1 MNLENYLGLGEIAGA
16 GLLGQARDRWEVW
29 EDDFPV
35 LRQAGGPENFRPWLR
50 TKPDQGPETLL
61 ALASLGAV
69 DGWDDPV
76 AAAVLAWTLLP
87 GANALSYRLRDLGPD
102 VPTLVAGHLWIAAR
116 TFSWRTA
123 KSVATGVLTA
133 TRRAVLAETVPNR
146 QVQLC
151 GDHLE
156 LVVATD
162 GQDRRGLLAPNID
175 PTAADELL
183 DVLEWAQY
191 ERVLSERDLEL
202 LVSLVQVA
210 GTLPD
215 GRRGHRQGLLTRRA
229 CDLIAKEFDVGPHT
243 VRRRVSA
250 SVEALAAVRV
260 EIGQ

>member
-1 MNLENYLGLGEIAGA
+1 MNVEPHLGLGAVDGA
-16 GLLGQARDRWEVW
+16 GLLGQVQDRWQGW
-29 EDDFPV
+29 GNDFPV
-35 LRQAGGPENFRPWLR
+35 LQCAGGPQELRPWMR
-50 TKPDQGPETLL
+50 ANPDQGPVALL

-69 DGWDDPV
+69 DGWDDRV

-87 GANALSYRLRDLGPD
+87 GANALAYRLRDLGPD
-102 VPTLVAGHLWIAAR
+102 IPTLVAGHLWIAAR

-123 KSVATGVLTA
+123 RSVATCVLTT

-146 QVQLC
+146 QLRLC
-151 GDHLE
+151 GDGLE
-156 LVVATD
+156 QV
-162 GQDRRGLLAPNID
+162 LAGARLGPESAVTNNE
-175 PTAADELL
+175 PTAAEELL
-183 DVLEWAQY
+183 DVLEWAQG
-191 ERVLSERDLEL
+191 ERVLSGRDLQL

-229 CDLIAKEFDVGPHT
+229 CDLVAEEFGVGPHT

-250 SVEALAAVRV
+250 SLEALAALRV

>member
-1 MNLENYLGLGEIAGA
+1 MNVEPHLGLGAVDGA
-16 GLLGQARDRWEVW
+16 GLLGQAQDRWQGW
-29 EDDFPV
+29 GNDFPALQYV
-35 LRQAGGPENFRPWLR
+35 GGPQELRPWMR
-50 TKPDQGPETLL
+50 ANPDKGPVALL
-61 ALASLGAV
+61 ALASLGTV

-76 AAAVLAWTLLP
+76 AAAVLAWMLLP
-87 GANALSYRLRDLGPD
+87 GANALAYRLRDLGPD
-102 VPTLVAGHLWIAAR
+102 IPTLVAGHLWIAAR

-123 KSVATGVLTA
+123 RSVATCVLTT

-151 GDHLE
+151 GDALE
-156 LVVATD
+156 QVVAGTEW
-162 GQDRRGLLAPNID
+162 GPESAATNGE
-175 PTAADELL
+175 PTATEELL
-183 DVLEWAQY
+183 DVLEWAQG
-191 ERVLSERDLEL
+191 ERVLSGRDLQL

-229 CDLIAKEFDVGPHT
+229 CDLVAEEFGVGPHT

-250 SVEALAAVRV
+250 SLEALSALRL

>member
-1 MNLENYLGLGEIAGA
+1 MNVEPQLGLGAVEGT
-16 GLLGQARDRWEVW
+16 GLLGQARDRWKVW
-29 EDDFPV
+29 GNDFPV
-35 LRQAGGPENFRPWLR
+35 LQRVGGPQELRPWMR
-50 TKPDQGPETLL
+50 ANPDQGPVALL

-76 AAAVLAWTLLP
+76 AAAVLAWMLLP
-87 GANALSYRLRDLGPD
+87 GANALAYRLRDLGPD
-102 VPTLVAGHLWIAAR
+102 IATLVAGHLWIAAR

-146 QVQLC
+146 QLRLC
-151 GDHLE
+151 GDGLE
-156 LVVATD
+156 QVVAVA
-162 GQDRRGLLAPNID
+162 GLGPEGAAASSE
-175 PTAADELL
+175 PTAAKELL
-183 DVLEWAQY
+183 DVLEWAQG
-191 ERVLSERDLEL
+191 EQVLSGRDLQL

-229 CDLIAKEFDVGPHT
+229 CDLVAEEFGVGPHT